1 MDIQK
6 TFNKLKNIEWT
17 EEQKDLILE
26 SFNALDKLLLSCVE
40 EDNKSKYEEIISA
53 HKTMHDIS
61 IVSALK
67 DIVKENIDEPI
78 TL

>member
-6 TFNKLKNIEWT
+6 TFKKLKNIEWT
-17 EEQKDLILE
+17 EEQKNLILE

-40 EDNKSKYEEIISA
+40 EGDNNKYREIISV

-67 DIVKENIDEPI
+67 DIVKENIDEILP
-78 TL
+78 L